1 MMTKEELVCRRLT
14 IDKSQYIIL
23 IAMLAV
29 LIIEIST
36 KKMTRIVFVKYIKT
50 DNISTI
56 RILSLQMSIVVV
68 VC

>member
-23 IAMLAV
+23 IAMLTV
-29 LIIEIST
+29 FIVEIST